1 MEVNPSEINLVAF
14 SVEKMERKWY
24 NCVDV
29 GWEIQN
35 GAAGLYVVSA

>member
-29 GWEIQN
+29 KWEIRRRVAVLY
-35 GAAGLYVVSA
+35 AASA